1 MELTNEELK
10 MLARRCRLNLHEDEL
25 EKYRRDL
32 FALEQLA
39 SALLPYD
46 GVGTDVLP
54 SCSLSQ
60 MRQDVALPF
69 KERER
74 LLSEAPVREGAYL
87 SVPCTVE
94 GVS

>member
-25 EKYRRDL
+25 EKYRRDIL
-32 FALEQLA
+32 ALEELA

-46 GVGTDVLP
+46 GVGAEDSL
-54 SCSLSQ
+54 SCELSQ

-69 KERER
+69 DGYEL

>member
-25 EKYRRDL
+25 EKYRRDIL
-32 FALEQLA
+32 ALEELA

-46 GVGTDVLP
+46 GVGAEDSL
-54 SCSLSQ
+54 SCELSQ

-69 KERER
+69 EGYEL